1 MIDPKETQEALI
13 MQEFYSLIAKIVEE
27 FNRNTSY
34 IISELD
40 ACASNQDDLASVAG
54 KYASALMS
62 QYTNLVKKHAKILA
76 QYPLECRAHI
86 NRAIESAKN
95 IGLRVDIFMA
105 IHLKMEELRVRNA
118 AQNNPAGQ
126 SVVSAETVNHQLAA
140 DSHDINM
147 EKQQDKSAKTE
158 DLLKESTLLNI
169 KSNSIH

>member
-1 MIDPKETQEALI
+1 MEKMTDHKDTQEALI

-40 ACASNQDDLASVAG
+40 ACASNQAELANVAG

-105 IHLKMEELRVRNA
+105 IHLKMEELRERNIAKKNAEEQLMQPTKTVENEPSVDEKKKKRNKNITRDA
-118 AQNNPAGQ
+118 AL
-126 SVVSAETVNHQLAA
+126 E
-140 DSHDINM
+140 
-147 EKQQDKSAKTE
+147 
-158 DLLKESTLLNI
+158 ESILLNI